1 MTDTELL
8 NNSEPTVDKQK
19 ASNGDFPSI
28 GIDLLKRVNFKVAF
42 FIFIMGL
49 YLFSDI
55 FVEHVLPANY
65 REGDT
70 ANTNGTMVQLILLVF
85 AYMTIDLL
93 VQSGMI

>member
-1 MTDTELL
+1 MTDTESLTD
-8 NNSEPTVDKQK
+8 SEPTTNKQK
-19 ASNGDFPSI
+19 ASNCDFPSI

-49 YLFSDI
+49 YLFSDV
-55 FVEHVLPANY
+55 FVEHVLPTSY

-70 ANTNGTMVQLILLVF
+70 ANSNGTMVQLIILVF

-93 VQSGMI
+93 VQGGMI